1 MGATTNI
8 ERNAQGSFNIH
19 LLKAYSAQEFNEF
32 CKLNKELRIERLAN
46 GNIIVMPPTH
56 TATGGKNAS
65 IFGEVYIWNKK
76 FQLGKMFDSSTGFT
90 LANQAVRAPDVSW
103 IEKSRWAAIS
113 QIERDD
119 FAAICPDFV
128 IELRSASDSLLSVR
142 EKMEEYI
149 ANGCRLAWLVDSAKK
164 QTLVYSP
171 DGSVLVVPF
180 DQKLEGGDVL
190 PGLEMTM
197 SEVIT
202 D

>member
-1 MGATTNI
+1 MGATTNV
-8 ERNAQGSFNIH
+8 ERNAQGSFSIH
-19 LLKAYSAQEFNEF
+19 LLKAYSDKEFKEF
-32 CKLNKELRIERLAN
+32 CRLNNELRIERLAN
-46 GNIIVMPPTH
+46 GNIIVMPPTY

-65 IFGEVYIWNKK
+65 IFGEIYIWNKK
-76 FQLGKMFDSSTGFT
+76 SQLGKMFDSSTGFT

-103 IEKSRWAAIS
+103 IEKSRWAAIV
-113 QIERDD
+113 QIERED

-128 IELRSASDSLLSVR
+128 IELRLASDNLFSLR

-149 ANGCRLAWLVDSAKK
+149 ANGCRLAWLVDSSQK

-180 DQKLEGGDVL
+180 DQKLEGGSIL
-190 PGLEMTM
+190 PGLELTL
-197 SEVIT
+197 SEVIM